1 MLPARKFV
9 WWYNGH
15 PHGGDVGVDLAAVRS
30 VAVLGVGNVALDCAR
45 LLLAPEQRLAP
56 TDVAD
61 RAVSQL
67 RRSAVQNVHLVAR
80 RSPAEV
86 RLLETASAPR
96 QHFTGGAC
104 TLNACCLSDGSPSF
118 C

>member
-1 MLPARKFV
+1 VLPARKFV

-15 PHGGDVGVDLAAVRS
+15 PHGGDVGVNLAAVRS

-61 RAVSQL
+61 RALSQL
-67 RRSAVQNVHLVAR
+67 RQSAVQDVHLVAR

-86 RLLETASAPR
+86 KAIRAS
-96 QHFTGGAC
+96 
-104 TLNACCLSDGSPSF
+104 L
-118 C
+118 

>member
-1 MLPARKFV
+1 MFSLRQGAPGVLPARKFV

-61 RAVSQL
+61 RALSQL
-67 RRSAVQNVHLVAR
+67 RQSAVQDVHLVAR

-86 RLLETASAPR
+86 RLVCMPQQPLFRHVHALP
-96 QHFTGGAC
+96 
-104 TLNACCLSDGSPSF
+104 
-118 C
+118 